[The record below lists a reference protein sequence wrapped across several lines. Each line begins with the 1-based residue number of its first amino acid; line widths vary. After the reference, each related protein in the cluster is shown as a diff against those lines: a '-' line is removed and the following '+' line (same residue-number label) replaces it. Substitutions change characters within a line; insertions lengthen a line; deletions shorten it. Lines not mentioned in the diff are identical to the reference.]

1 MPVSDH
7 RKSGWTLWREIYGTF
22 IGLLPLLVVISGVA
36 WTVIRDTDRHT
47 LEIFYLQQADKRH
60 EEQMTALRL
69 EQASI
74 RLEIIG
80 KMDKIGNQIEE
91 LQKQVARAM
100 R

>member
-1 MPVSDH
+1 
-7 RKSGWTLWREIYGTF
+7 
-22 IGLLPLLVVISGVA
+22 
-36 WTVIRDTDRHT
+36 
-47 LEIFYLQQADKRH
+47 
-60 EEQMTALRL
+60 MTALRL